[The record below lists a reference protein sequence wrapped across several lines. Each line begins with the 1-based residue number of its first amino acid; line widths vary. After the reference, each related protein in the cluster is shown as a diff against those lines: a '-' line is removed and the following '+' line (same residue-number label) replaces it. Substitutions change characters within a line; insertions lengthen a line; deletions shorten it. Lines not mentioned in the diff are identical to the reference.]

1 MSSTRKTVTSGSKD
15 FWAVNLLKNFIIRA
29 NTINNVNT
37 VAQIILNGLG
47 KADVLMQHASWAATE
62 KSMPVA
68 LSSSPKRTAK
78 PTMVIR

>member
-1 MSSTRKTVTSGSKD
+1 M
-15 FWAVNLLKNFIIRA
+15 
-29 NTINNVNT
+29 
-37 VAQIILNGLG
+37 AQIILNGLG

-62 KSMPVA
+62 KSIPVA